1 MSAIPQMQRALR
13 TAFQGTLFPTAS
25 TTLGAPAISSNVD
38 IAVVGDGTAEL
49 SKPTVG
55 GSQRSREEEAKI
67 TCILSCYRS
76 GDTEAAQLAANEAAW
91 AMEKLLE
98 EHLRTRGNETLGGVC
113 REAWVSGYE
122 ARDYRLSDDNGYVPG
137 RACDLTVTVTAVTR
151 L

>member
-1 MSAIPQMQRALR
+1 MSAIPDVQRALKA
-13 TAFQGTLFPTAS
+13 AFLNLYPDAES
-25 TTLGAPAISSNVD
+25 TLGAPALTTSLD
-38 IAVVGDGTAEL
+38 MAVVGDGTADL

-67 TCILSCYRS
+67 TCILSCYRT
-76 GDTEAAQLAANEAAW
+76 GDTEAAQIEANGQAW
-91 AMEKLLE
+91 AMLKLLE
-98 EHLRTRGNETLGGVC
+98 EYLRTRGNETLGGVC

-122 ARDYRLSDDNGYVPG
+122 AKDYRLSDDNGYVPG

>member
-1 MSAIPQMQRALR
+1 MSAIPAVQRALKS
-13 TAFQGTLFPTAS
+13 AFVALYPSAAS
-25 TTLGAPAISSNVD
+25 TLGSPTLTTSLD
-38 IAVVGDGTAEL
+38 IAVVGDGTADL

-55 GSQRSREEEAKI
+55 GSQRSREEESKI
-67 TCILSCYRS
+67 TCILSCYRT
-76 GDTEAAQLAANEAAW
+76 GDTEDAQIEANAPAW

-122 ARDYRLSDDNGYVPG
+122 AKDYRLEDDNGYVPG
-137 RACDLTVTVTAVTR
+137 RACDITVTVTAVTR